1 MTKSRGGK
9 ELPGHSGEIIL
20 LNAQGGIV
28 FNGWQG
34 EIKTKARA
42 YGGARFIH
50 WGGMFDLSERR
61 HDLGHVEGVCG
72 GYA

>member
-1 MTKSRGGK
+1 MTKRRGDK
-9 ELPGHSGEIIL
+9 ELPGHSGEIIP

-34 EIKTKARA
+34 EIKKKART

-50 WGGMFDLSERR
+50 WGED
-61 HDLGHVEGVCG
+61 V
-72 GYA
+72 